1 MNELERLNVMIPGN
15 LKKELTEQANEK
27 GLNLSSYVRLI
38 LTAEAKKNSKK

>member
-1 MNELERLNVMIPGN
+1 MNELERLNVMIPSD

-38 LTAEAKKNSKK
+38 LTAESKKNSKK